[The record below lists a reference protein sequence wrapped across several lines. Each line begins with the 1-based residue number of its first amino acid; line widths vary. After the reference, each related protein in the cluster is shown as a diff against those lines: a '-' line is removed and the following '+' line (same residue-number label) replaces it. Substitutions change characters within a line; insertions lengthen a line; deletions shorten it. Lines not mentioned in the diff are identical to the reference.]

1 MDASDSHSPS
11 LPSDP
16 AVGDPYALFVRGAEL
31 LEQRHYAQA
40 AISLEQALRLEP
52 GKTSIL
58 EALGRA
64 YFHSGRYRKSAEAF
78 QAVVDVRPDDDF
90 SQFCLGRSLEK
101 LGDIEGAR
109 RHMALA
115 VGMRPA
121 RADYRRYL
129 ARVRGRRR

>member
-1 MDASDSHSPS
+1 MDASDRQDSP
-11 LPSDP
+11 PPDP
-16 AVGDPYALFVRGAEL
+16 AAGDPYALFVRGTEL
-31 LEQRHYAQA
+31 LEQRLYAQA
-40 AISLEQALRLEP
+40 ALSLEQALKLEP

-64 YFHSGRYRKSAEAF
+64 YFHGGRYRRAADAF
-78 QAVVDVRPDDDF
+78 RAVVDARPDDDF

-115 VGMRPA
+115 AGMRPA

-129 ARVRGRRR
+129 ARVRDRRP